1 MHWFFSFI
9 WSSVGRKLMMALTGF
24 CFCLFLVMH
33 LFGNLMLYGGRE
45 AFNGYAEKLHQ
56 LGVLVTV
63 FELGLL
69 FFGIIHVFT
78 GSVLFYQNLKA
89 RPVRYAVKR
98 SGGGQTLGSA
108 TMPYT
113 GILVL
118 IFVIYH
124 LIDFHFADRSSTTI
138 YDIVSIAFKNPIH
151 IGIYIFSV
159 IVIALHVSHGFWSA
173 FQTFGLNHLKYMPLI
188 KSLSLIFAVVVGG
201 GFGFIPIYVA
211 LLRG

>member
-1 MHWFFSFI
+1 MYWFFNFV
-9 WSSVGRKLMMALTGF
+9 WSSVGRKLLMALTGF
-24 CFCLFLVMH
+24 SFCLFLMMH
-33 LFGNLMLYGGRE
+33 LFGNLMLYGGRD
-45 AFNGYAEKLHQ
+45 AFNGYAAKLHQ

-69 FFGIIHVFT
+69 FFGMIHVLT
-78 GSVLFYQNLKA
+78 GSILFYQNLRA
-89 RPVRYAVKR
+89 RPIRYAVKA

-113 GILVL
+113 GILL
-118 IFVIYH
+118 LLFVIYH
-124 LIDFHFADRSSTTI
+124 LIDFHFADRSDTTI
-138 YDIVSIAFKNPIH
+138 YDIVSIAFKDPVH
-151 IGIYIFSV
+151 MGVYVFAM
-159 IVIALHVSHGFWSA
+159 IVVGVHVSHGFWSA

-188 KSLSLIFAVVVGG
+188 KRIGIVFALVTGG